1 MNDFTSRIRRE
12 FMKKYGLKESQ
23 GSVCINRLNG
33 KRCCGDI
40 WKHLHRYEG
49 ADHISLWNRDGK
61 PVCYVSQPYKEAFER
76 PTHQAALAKLEELGY
91 FVKVDHL
98 DTWYYPGR
106 TVRIEIWKD
115 KETYEQC
122 KKGGHK

>member
-1 MNDFTSRIRRE
+1 VKSERFYKQDQ
-12 FMKKYGLKESQ
+12 KK
-23 GSVCINRLNG
+23 I
-33 KRCCGDI
+33 
-40 WKHLHRYEG
+40 
-49 ADHISLWNRDGK
+49 
-61 PVCYVSQPYKEAFER
+61 KEAFER

-98 DTWYYPGR
+98 DTWYYPDR

-122 KKGGHK
+122 K